1 VPRGLT
7 FRNSTF
13 CSHSVFMCFVRIS
26 KEQQRLFPY
35 KILTGSYNRKNVF
48 TARYKLNIMEQ
59 TNVNIKRSSKKKSK
73 KKRKI
78 R

>member
-1 VPRGLT
+1 MPRGLA

-13 CSHSVFMCFVRIS
+13 CSHSVFMCFVWIS

-73 KKRKI
+73 KQRKI